1 MFCFAKTG
9 NYGIIMIMKIA
20 RMHDT
25 EVIADALNKGGVVV
39 LRTDTIYGIV
49 TRADN
54 SENVDRVFALKQR
67 DADKSCIVLIANEAQ
82 MWDQVSREA
91 YVAAKKLLDD
101 TYPTSV
107 IVPVGEKTPE
117 WLKHHDEVQDD
128 VAFRI
133 PSTQNWLVDVL
144 KSAGPL
150 IAPSANVQSQ
160 PPAAN
165 ISEAYE
171 YFGDGVDLYVDG
183 GTVEAAEPSHLYRVR
198 DGQAERLR

>member
-1 MFCFAKTG
+1 MKTAG
-9 NYGIIMIMKIA
+9 T
-20 RMHDT
+20 H
-25 EVIADALNKGGVVV
+25 EVQVIADVLNRGGVVV

-54 SENVDRVFALKQR
+54 SDNVDRVFVLKQR
-67 DADKSCIVLIANEAQ
+67 DADKSCIVLIADETQ
-82 MWDQVSREA
+82 MWDEVSQES
-91 YVAAKKLLDD
+91 YVSAKQLLDD

-107 IVPVGEKTPE
+107 IVPVGEQTPE
-117 WLKHHDEVQDD
+117 WLKHHDETQDD

-133 PSTQNWLVDVL
+133 PLIQNWLIDVL
-144 KSAGPL
+144 KLTGPI
-150 IAPSANVQSQ
+150 IAPSANIQSQ

-165 ISEAYE
+165 IEAAYE

-183 GTVEAAEPSHLYRVR
+183 GTVESAEPSHLYRVR